1 MAKLGSAASPPR
13 PPSSS
18 SRPGD
23 HFSSTS
29 RSNSSTSTSSNRPP
43 HIVVIAMAVNALFSF
58 GLLLIFS
65 DSVIGSVLGVVFG
78 MFGSVTLLGIF
89 RQQINLARADG
100 KFMDWRIS
108 SNSVATVMAIAAWLA
123 GAGSLFLLC
132 YEFSRNFTT

>member
-13 PPSSS
+13 PPGSSSRPSDYSSSS
-18 SRPGD
+18 SRR
-23 HFSSTS
+23 SSS
-29 RSNSSTSTSSNRPP
+29 ASTSSNRPP
-43 HIVVIAMAVNALFSF
+43 LFVVIAMAVNALFSL

-65 DSVIGSVLGVVFG
+65 DSITQSVLGVVFG

-108 SNSVATVMAIAAWLA
+108 SNSVATVMAVAAWLA

-132 YEFSRNFTT
+132 YEFSRNFTS